1 MSHILYL
8 HNRSHTTDTILMT
21 HLGVATPLSYLNA
34 EQRIMPCLQITL
46 ECEDVD
52 FDFNN
57 IKSALI
63 EYLDDYHAHFGGLPM
78 DFSVSIDDDSDDI
91 VFSYDHMV
99 SFLTPEEFE
108 HYIK

>member
-1 MSHILYL
+1 MSQILYL
-8 HNRSHTTDTILMT
+8 RNRSHTVDFILMT

-34 EQRIMPCLQITL
+34 DQRVMHCLNRTL
-46 ECEDVD
+46 ECEDID

-63 EYLDDYHAHFGGLPM
+63 EYLDDYHANYGGLPM
-78 DFSVSIDDDSDDI
+78 DFSVSIDDNSDDL
-91 VFSYDHMV
+91 VFDYDHMV
-99 SFLTPEEFE
+99 SFLTQEEFL